1 MQSTKSILLVSAF
14 CLFSCAVLAQVPQL
28 ISYQGRVTVGTT
40 NFSGTGQFKFALVR
54 GGGSPS
60 LWSNDGTSVNGS
72 EPTAAVSTTVANGVF
87 TVLLGDATLPNMTV
101 IPATVFASTTDVR
114 LRVWFNDGVSGFQQL
129 SPDQRIA
136 AVGYAMMSADI
147 ADGAVV
153 TGKLADGA
161 VTAAKLANGA
171 GTSGKIANDAVGAVQ
186 IAPGAVN
193 SSDIAD
199 ESIVGAD
206 IANNTIT
213 GLQLA
218 DTIELGGPSVLGQ
231 LDIFHTAANT
241 VALRLL
247 GSSS

>member
-101 IPATVFASTTDVR
+101 IPASVFAATTDVR
-114 LRVWFNDGVSGFQQL
+114 LRVWFNDGASGFQQL

-147 ADGAVV
+147 ADGAI
-153 TGKLADGA
+153 TGGKLAAGA
-161 VTAAKLANGA
+161 A
-171 GTSGKIANDAVGAVQ
+171 TSGKIANDAIGAVQ

-193 SSDIAD
+193 SSDIANG
-199 ESIVGAD
+199 SILGED
-206 IANNTIT
+206 
-213 GLQLA
+213 LA
-218 DTIELGGPSVLGQ
+218 DGLITSAKLAPGSVTGVHLAP
-231 LDIFHTAANT
+231 TNS
-241 VALRLL
+241 L
-247 GSSS
+247 GSSNGASGRLDIYRTAT